1 MNKDSNVSRR
11 NSFIV
16 IVDDVVELKPIFKR
30 EEFVSKSRERTS
42 PELHTC

>member
-16 IVDDVVELKPIFKR
+16 IVDDVVEFKPIFKR
-30 EEFVSKSRERTS
+30 EEFVSKSRER
-42 PELHTC
+42 